1 MGNKQHLRQAFFP
14 GRGGTPGMRGL
25 NICVSHKTTEA
36 WNMKISIL
44 RMLTKNYGEL
54 MVGKGPTQTL
64 SKQLLD
70 SVKTVMFSR
79 HTCSFNIH

>member
-14 GRGGTPGMRGL
+14 GRGGSPGMRGL
-25 NICVSHKTTEA
+25 AICVFHKTTEA

-44 RMLTKNYGEL
+44 RTLTKNYGEV
-54 MVGKGPTQTL
+54 MVDKGPTQTL

-70 SVKTVMFSR
+70 YFKTIMFSR